1 MPGDGCRPKTSGN
14 RFDHSGAHH
23 EALQDVRHRLVLATL
38 FGLADLATPLT
49 TDGEHPPMAIAVAGA
64 TLGLLTL
71 AGVGYAWQGRRGG
84 VTTIIVTRLLSAVTA
99 VPAFF
104 VDGVPAGARIVAA
117 ARVVLTIVCVATVAP
132 RLRKP
137 ALAPA

>member
-1 MPGDGCRPKTSGN
+1 MKRSKTFVAG
-14 RFDHSGAHH
+14 
-23 EALQDVRHRLVLATL
+23 LVLATL
-38 FGLADLATPLT
+38 FGLGDLTSPLT
-49 TDGEHPPMAIAVAGA
+49 TDGEHPPMAIAIAGA
-64 TLGLLTL
+64 ILGLLTL

-104 VDGVPAGARIVAA
+104 VDGVPAGARIVAGVG
-117 ARVVLTIVCVATVAP
+117 VVLTIVCVAMVAP

-137 ALAPA
+137 ALVPA